1 MTDASISFTEVQRAL
16 ARAHSVA
23 DAAEAHGTLAGA
35 LCALQPYTLDNWLS
49 EILPE
54 GRAAPAEAARLRAL
68 YDATSLAL
76 RAEQM
81 GFEPLLPGDD
91 EPLQDRTAALGEW
104 CQGFLYGLGT
114 GKLRDIG
121 SLSGDT
127 AEILRD
133 LTEIT
138 HVDVD
143 PADGAENNESAYAEL
158 VEFVRV
164 GVQLLFEQLEPLR
177 SPESAP
183 PAASL
188 H

>member
-1 MTDASISFTEVQRAL
+1 MDAAISFAEVQRAL

-35 LCALQPYTLDNWLS
+35 LCALRPYTLDNWLS

-54 GRAAPAEAARLRAL
+54 GRAAPPEAARLRAL
-68 YDATSLAL
+68 FDSTAVAL
-76 RAEQM
+76 QAEQM
-81 GFEPLLPGDD
+81 AFEPLLPGDE

-114 GKLRDIG
+114 GRLQDIG

-143 PADGAENNESAYAEL
+143 PADGIESNESAYAEL

-177 SPESAP
+177 RPEAAP